1 MGKVWVL
8 VAARTHWWHGGLN
21 KKKEERREDRKF
33 VALPPETVQLVAETS
48 GLSNLQPT
56 VAAALSE
63 DASYR
68 ARELA
73 HVRVGE
79 ESERSI
85 FTHSLHV
92 AFLLADLQP
101 TDAPQQAQAAR
112 LQRLEPRP

>member
-1 MGKVWVL
+1 MTSV
-8 VAARTHWWHGGLN
+8 
-21 KKKEERREDRKF
+21 KKEERREDRKF

-73 HVRVGE
+73 HVRKHATRCK
-79 ESERSI
+79 ERALDV
-85 FTHSLHV
+85 HSLHV
-92 AFLLADLQP
+92 ACLLAFRS
-101 TDAPQQAQAAR
+101 AAN
-112 LQRLEPRP
+112 

>member
-1 MGKVWVL
+1 MTSV
-8 VAARTHWWHGGLN
+8 
-21 KKKEERREDRKF
+21 KKEERREDRKF

-73 HVRVGE
+73 HVRKHA
-79 ESERSI
+79 SRRRERALDTSTRI
-85 FTHSLHV
+85 LASMGHPNFFDINV
-92 AFLLADLQP
+92 PQFFLQF
-101 TDAPQQAQAAR
+101 
-112 LQRLEPRP
+112 

>member
-1 MGKVWVL
+1 MTSV
-8 VAARTHWWHGGLN
+8 
-21 KKKEERREDRKF
+21 KKEERREDRKF

-73 HVRVGE
+73 HVRKHATRCTE
-79 ESERSI
+79 QALHL
-85 FTHSLHV
+85 HSLT
-92 AFLLADLQP
+92 ACLLPACRS
-101 TDAPQQAQAAR
+101 AAN
-112 LQRLEPRP
+112 